1 MRSKKSYRK
10 IDLDHGVLPF
20 HMSTATK
27 IPSCIHVHVQVW
39 KNEVKWQNAA
49 ASMTEIYSSQTGSAR
64 SATRIRKACRAQAIY
79 LTNK

>member
-1 MRSKKSYRK
+1 VRWKMSYRK

-39 KNEVKWQNAA
+39 KTK
-49 ASMTEIYSSQTGSAR
+49 
-64 SATRIRKACRAQAIY
+64 
-79 LTNK
+79 